1 MALTPVDIL
10 HTEFKTAVRGYKK
23 SQVDE
28 FVRSVT
34 QALDEALRDR
44 AELQRKVDA
53 LSEEVERVRKIESAM
68 TDALTLAQKTA
79 DETKLN
85 AHRQAEVIVAEAE
98 QARVRM
104 TIESQRETEKYRTE
118 IALLESARDRF
129 EAELRSLLNGYM
141 EWLDRRP
148 HEPEN
153 AKSEVA

>member
-10 HTEFKTAVRGYKK
+10 HTEFRTAVRGYKK

-34 QALDEALRDR
+34 QALDEALR
-44 AELQRKVDA
+44 AKIELQRKVDM
-53 LSEEVERVRKIESAM
+53 LQEEVDRVRKIESMM

-85 AHRQAEVIVAEAE
+85 AHRQAEMIISEGE

-104 TIESQRETEKYRTE
+104 TIETQREAEKYRGE

-129 EAELRSLLNGYM
+129 ETELRSLLTGHL
-141 EWLDRRP
+141 EWLDRRR
-148 HEPEN
+148 HDLDD